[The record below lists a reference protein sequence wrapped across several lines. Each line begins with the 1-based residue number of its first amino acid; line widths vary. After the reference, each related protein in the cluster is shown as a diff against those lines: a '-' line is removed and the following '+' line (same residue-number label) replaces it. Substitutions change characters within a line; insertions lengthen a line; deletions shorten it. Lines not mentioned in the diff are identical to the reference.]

1 MKTQDHSF
9 CFTLLFLSDRRFL
22 LGLELLHGSC
32 IITEFPLLLALDKV
46 NKLRWLKLLASSLLN
61 AIKQKTPAAVFR
73 CLSTSGCKEGLH
85 QELSCGYGFCSNV
98 FVASL
103 GTHFPYPFTW
113 KIGAK
118 CQTNT
123 PPSFVKKKNTY
134 LLQAECGGNSQSSGV
149 TPGAADGKIRT
160 KPLIPEMCFT
170 TTGCSTDLNL
180 STPYLEEDGTSV
192 LITCRNCQVC
202 VHASECI
209 PT

>member
-1 MKTQDHSF
+1 M
-9 CFTLLFLSDRRFL
+9 LLSR
-22 LGLELLHGSC
+22 
-32 IITEFPLLLALDKV
+32 
-46 NKLRWLKLLASSLLN
+46 KLQL
-61 AIKQKTPAAVFR
+61 QF
-73 CLSTSGCKEGLH
+73 SGVCLH
-85 QELSCGYGFCSNV
+85 QAARRDCTKNWAVVMVFVQMY

-118 CQTNT
+118 CQINT